1 MKAANFYG
9 NLQCSFTGRWKS
21 TYHNCWQT
29 ATGKQKKKQML
40 RLDNCFFFLKKRKA
54 HPKILALAKPVFLG
68 SSLKGDFS
76 PLVLEIKT
84 Q

>member
-40 RLDNCFFFLKKRKA
+40 RLDNCLKKKKKKEE
-54 HPKILALAKPVFLG
+54 PT
-68 SSLKGDFS
+68 LKY
-76 PLVLEIKT
+76 
-84 Q
+84 